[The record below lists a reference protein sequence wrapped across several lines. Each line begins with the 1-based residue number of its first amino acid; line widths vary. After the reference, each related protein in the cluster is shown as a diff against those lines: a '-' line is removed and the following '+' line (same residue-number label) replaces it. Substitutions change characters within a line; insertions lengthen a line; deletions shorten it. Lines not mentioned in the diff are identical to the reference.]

1 MPRPQLNLGRQT
13 SLGSMSASPRA
24 RSTTAATG
32 RILSDQRSATYI
44 AALRRLDISATLTP
58 VETAEIVDA
67 IHREFSDNWASVPL
81 GIVSHCYLGAPFEA
95 HTLALDGSIIEHY
108 RSGEPLPGPLEEAR
122 SLTRGD
128 TYLCIEVY
136 SNRLVCVRQDGS
148 VVIMGAN

>member
-1 MPRPQLNLGRQT
+1 MPRPRLDVGQGRHVSLSAASRTGSSSTGT
-13 SLGSMSASPRA
+13 S
-24 RSTTAATG
+24 
-32 RILSDQRSATYI
+32 RILSDQRSSAYLT
-44 AALRRLDISATLTP
+44 ALSRLDASVTLTP
-58 VETAEIVDA
+58 VETAEMVDA
-67 IHREFSDNWASVPL
+67 IHREFADHWATVPL
-81 GIVSHCYLGAPFEA
+81 GIVSHCYLGPPFEA

-108 RSGEPLPGPLEEAR
+108 RRGEPLPGLMEQAR